1 MFKLWVFVGFCFS
14 DGCTEQMLR
23 FSIDTCG
30 KMEFDAAVTCADLG
44 VFLVVSNE
52 VVRDDD

>member
-1 MFKLWVFVGFCFS
+1 
-14 DGCTEQMLR
+14 MLR

-30 KMEFDAAVTCADLG
+30 EMEFDAAVTCADLG
-44 VFLVVSNE
+44 GFLVVSDE